1 MDNLADLKKG
11 IDQMRSVASLL
22 TRWAEDMEKS
32 LAENAPDAEPETV
45 YAEDA
50 APAVV
55 PAASVAV
62 PVVSADAAPA
72 VSAAPVTP
80 AFTLPEV
87 RTILTEKC
95 AAGFSA
101 QVKALIESYGVS
113 SLREVPAEK
122 YGELV
127 DMVRGLGEAG
137 EADAG

>member
-1 MDNLADLKKG
+1 MGNLADLKKG

-22 TRWAEDMEKS
+22 TKWADDMEKS
-32 LAENAPDAEPETV
+32 LMEKAEPETV
-45 YAEDA
+45 HAEDA
-50 APAVV
+50 APAAVAPAAV
-55 PAASVAV
+55 PAA
-62 PVVSADAAPA
+62 SADAAPV
-72 VSAAPVTP
+72 VSVAPAAPVL
-80 AFTLPEV
+80 TLPEV

-127 DMVRGLGEAG
+127 DMVRELGEAG